1 MTNLQKRILTALIIF
16 PLSIFFIIQGGY
28 YLLSFLF
35 IIFLIANYELFSVF
49 NKKIIIL
56 FINLI
61 LILALF
67 SIYYL
72 RSNHYLSTY
81 ILVWAIILCICS
93 DIGGY
98 VFGKT
103 FKWKKLTTISPNKT
117 LSGVLGSFIFS
128 FLSLLIMDEIVIGSL
143 SLHLENELQ
152 KLTPGLKIFAMDFL
166 IPKYFFLSIL
176 FSIAAQIGDLTIS
189 YFKRL
194 EKIKDVGK
202 ILPGHG
208 GIFDRIDSL
217 MFVVIMAFVL
227 DMFNVFP

>member
-1 MTNLQKRILTALIIF
+1 MNNLQKRILTSLIIL

-28 YLLSFLF
+28 FLLSFLF

-103 FKWKKLTTISPNKT
+103 FKRKKLTTISPNKT

-128 FLSLLIMDEIVIGSL
+128 FFSLFIM
-143 SLHLENELQ
+143 
-152 KLTPGLKIFAMDFL
+152 
-166 IPKYFFLSIL
+166 
-176 FSIAAQIGDLTIS
+176 
-189 YFKRL
+189 
-194 EKIKDVGK
+194 
-202 ILPGHG
+202 
-208 GIFDRIDSL
+208 
-217 MFVVIMAFVL
+217 
-227 DMFNVFP
+227 